1 MLNHYFLVKSFQKIH
16 FFFKSTFRQ
25 PGMEQII
32 FLSLIYFL
40 LAFFLVYPPN
50 EIISIGLSIPT
61 LFSSFLGREHMHFI
75 YYHMLRTLITISIH
89 SFLPL
94 GYYLFI
100 GFFAENT
107 NLFDLSAAN
116 YRNQIYLSAS
126 ISFSVGLLSVVYYW
140 QKDNFNCHPISLKL
154 RCLSKDAASGRITW
168 QSVASQVNTEFRRIE
183 KFTSGS
189 LYNQIYV
196 TDSYLIQVGLY
207 TLNICLLQEAD
218 LILTHTNEFKLTQ
231 GGGLGTQYLNIIV
244 KPIQIEGCGIIKPF
258 SIRINSFE
266 YKDFND
272 KLQRPVVEACDIV
285 IKQSLPEQ
293 FLEAFREQIQQNTS
307 YRAEIEV

>member
-1 MLNHYFLVKSFQKIH
+1 
-16 FFFKSTFRQ
+16 
-25 PGMEQII
+25 
-32 FLSLIYFL
+32 
-40 LAFFLVYPPN
+40 
-50 EIISIGLSIPT
+50 
-61 LFSSFLGREHMHFI
+61 
-75 YYHMLRTLITISIH
+75 MLRILITITIH

-100 GFFAENT
+100 GTFAEKT
-107 NLFDLSAAN
+107 NLFDLSATN
-116 YRNQIYLSAS
+116 NFTNIYLS
-126 ISFSVGLLSVVYYW
+126 FSVSFAIGILSLVYYYK
-140 QKDNFNCHPISLKL
+140 QDNFNNHPVSVTL
-154 RCLSKDAASGRITW
+154 RNLSKDAASGQLSW
-168 QSVASQVNTEFRRIE
+168 QSVASKINIEFRRIE

-196 TDSYLIQVGLY
+196 TDSYLIKVGLY

-231 GGGLGTQYLNIIV
+231 ESGLGSQYLNILV
-244 KPIQIEGCGIIKPF
+244 KPNQIEGCGTIKPF
-258 SIRINSFE
+258 TIRINSFE

-293 FLEAFREQIQQNTS
+293 FLDAFRVQIQQNTS
-307 YRAEIEV
+307 HKAKLEV